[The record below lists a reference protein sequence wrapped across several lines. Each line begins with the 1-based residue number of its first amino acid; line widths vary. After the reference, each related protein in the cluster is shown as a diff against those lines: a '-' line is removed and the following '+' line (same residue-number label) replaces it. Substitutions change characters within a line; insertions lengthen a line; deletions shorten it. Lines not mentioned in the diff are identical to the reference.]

1 MTPRQRM
8 IATLEHRRPDRVPI
22 ELGCREEIME
32 LLRRHYGVADDLEVA
47 KILEAD
53 LCRWG
58 HVTTHFRAFEQ
69 RLAEQ
74 PAAAG
79 RQGGVIWHDERT
91 YEDAWGVRQRY
102 GRDGKYVEW
111 VGGPFVAD
119 ADLDRFAW
127 PADADLEVPADLAAR
142 VAAHNAA
149 GFWVVGSGA
158 VHPFKQAWHMR
169 GFENF
174 LCDYVQDPGWVRAIY
189 ERFVAFNARCCR
201 ALAAAGVDMIE
212 FWGDVAMQDRM
223 IVDPAAWR
231 RLDKPAWAA
240 IIEQTRRVNPAVRFF
255 FHSDG
260 DVTPIIDDIIEVGFD
275 VLNPLQPECLN
286 PAVVKARWGGRITL
300 DGGGSVQRT
309 LPRGTVA
316 DVRREVEF
324 LLTTCAYD
332 GGYVFRA
339 SNVVPFDCPLENVI
353 AFYEIARDFD
363 LSQLKGPPRAIPDPP
378 PCMSVR

>member
-1 MTPRQRM
+1 M

-32 LLRRHYGVADDLEVA
+32 LLRKHYGVGDDLEVA
-47 KILEAD
+47 RILEAD
-53 LCRWG
+53 LCRWAK
-58 HVTTHFRAFEQ
+58 VTTHFRAFEQ

-74 PAAAG
+74 AAAPGG
-79 RQGGVIWHDERT
+79 RAGVIWHDDRT

-102 GRDGKYVEW
+102 GRDRKYVEW
-111 VGGPFVAD
+111 VGGPFVDD
-119 ADLDRFAW
+119 ADLDRFGW
-127 PADADLEVPADLAAR
+127 PADADLEVPADLPAR
-142 VAAHNAA
+142 VAAHKAA
-149 GFWVVGSGA
+149 GFWVVGAGP

-189 ERFVAFNARCCR
+189 DRLVAFNVRCCR

-223 IVDPAAWR
+223 IVDPVAWR

-260 DVTPIIDDIIEVGFD
+260 DVTPIIDDIIEAGFD

-286 PAVVKARWGGRITL
+286 PALVKARWGGKITL

-309 LPRGTVA
+309 LPRGTLT

-339 SNVVPFDCPLENVI
+339 SNVVPFDCPIENVI
-353 AFYEIARDFD
+353 AFYETARDFD
-363 LSQLKGPPRAIPDPP
+363 LSTLKGPPTTIPDPP
-378 PCMSVR
+378 CRRVG